1 VVSRAPAL
9 ARAFVLDVTP
19 RRKLALAA
27 DVRGCAVDCLSSQSS
42 PLRRVDLSAAIDD
55 DGVLGRFECVPD
67 PPIELLGRTAG
78 RGFRAA
84 LQPLTES
91 GPTGRLLRRMLWDL
105 PILAQVAG
113 QTALLDH
120 DAARAEM
127 TFNRRGTDQCSGWR
141 ADGEMMRRVDGNAGI
156 LVMPLGPRTTHS
168 LTERWIGRQPALA
181 PMATRRERVLEVGSR
196 DPAGLRDL
204 RGQGPVTVRYRDSYA
219 DPDGLS
225 RALHEWTVHTVL
237 ADSGLGGSGLAG
249 SGDARFGKFAVEAG
263 RLPWVECPAA
273 GLSAHRLDGHAM
285 ADVEQMIGAGF
296 AGISTCTHLNDTL
309 RGLAELPDLIASL
322 ESSQTR

>member
-1 VVSRAPAL
+1 VVPGAPTL
-9 ARAFVLDVTP
+9 ARALVLDVLP
-19 RRKLALAA
+19 HRKLALAA
-27 DVRGCAVDCLSSQSS
+27 DLRGCAVDCLSPQSS
-42 PLRRVDLSAAIDD
+42 PLRRVDVSAAIDD
-55 DGVLGRFECVPD
+55 DGMLSRFECVPE
-67 PPIELLGRTAG
+67 PPIELLGRSAG

-84 LQPLTES
+84 LQPLTAC
-91 GPTGRLLRRMLWDL
+91 GPTGRLMRRMLWDL

-141 ADGEMMRRVDGNAGI
+141 ADGEMMQRVDGNAGI

-168 LTERWIGRQPALA
+168 LTERWLGRQPALA

-196 DPAGLRDL
+196 DPAGPRDL
-204 RGQGPVTVRYRDSYA
+204 RDQIPVTVRYRDSYA

-225 RALHEWTVHTVL
+225 RALHEWTVRTVL
-237 ADSGLGGSGLAG
+237 AGSGQGG
-249 SGDARFGKFAVEAG
+249 SGDARFGEFAVEAG
-263 RLPWVECPAA
+263 RLPWVECPVA
-273 GLSAHRLDGHAM
+273 GLSAHRLEGHAI
-285 ADVEQMIGAGF
+285 ADVEQMIGSGF

-309 RGLAELPDLIASL
+309 RGLAELPDLVASL
-322 ESSQTR
+322 ESSEIR

>member
-1 VVSRAPAL
+1 MAPQAPAL
-9 ARAFVLDVTP
+9 ARAFVVDVTP

-27 DVRGCAVDCLSSQSS
+27 DVRGCAADCLSSQSS
-42 PLRRVDLSAAIDD
+42 PLRRVDVNAAIDD
-55 DGVLGRFECVPD
+55 DGRLTRFECVPD
-67 PPIELLGRTAG
+67 QPIELLGRTAG

-84 LQPLTES
+84 LQPLIAS
-91 GPTGRLLRRMLWDL
+91 GPTGRLLRRVLWDL

-141 ADGEMMRRVDGNAGI
+141 ADGEMMQRVDRNAGI
-156 LVMPLGPRTTHS
+156 LVMPLGPRTARG
-168 LTERWIGRQPALA
+168 LTEPWLGRQPGLA
-181 PMATRRERVLEVGSR
+181 PMATRRERVLEVGRR
-196 DPAGLRDL
+196 DPAGRV
-204 RGQGPVTVRYRDSYA
+204 PVTVRYRDSYA

-237 ADSGLGGSGLAG
+237 LGSA
-249 SGDARFGKFAVEAG
+249 DARFGKFTVEAG

-273 GLSAHRLDGHAM
+273 GLSAHRLEGQAI

-296 AGISTCTHLNDTL
+296 AGVSTCTHLNDTL
-309 RGLAELPDLIASL
+309 RGLAELPDLVASL
-322 ESSQTR
+322 ECI